1 MDQRKLETRERQQK
15 ARDDATNAIN
25 ALADVGIGAILIT
38 FGAPSLGPAPV
49 GAIQLQAEK
58 NKLIADEELRK
69 FLQMVLDRLP

>member
-1 MDQRKLETRERQQK
+1 
-15 ARDDATNAIN
+15 
-25 ALADVGIGAILIT
+25 
-38 FGAPSLGPAPV
+38 V